1 MLAISKMLLLHMRI
15 AGKLVYKQILPC
27 QRSWEVEHWIRKSV
41 VSSSRTYTM
50 GKVIHKSGQVPVAQQ
65 VLAPQ
70 YLLAFVCKQHC
81 S

>member
-50 GKVIHKSGQVPVAQQ
+50 G
-65 VLAPQ
+65 
-70 YLLAFVCKQHC
+70 
-81 S
+81 